1 MLKTGNNPLKIK
13 FYYSFNLLC
22 NFLIKRIKITFH
34 FLICIYKQ
42 FFLEK

>member
-1 MLKTGNNPLKIK
+1 MLKTSNNPLKIK

>member
-1 MLKTGNNPLKIK
+1 MLKNSNNPLKIK

-22 NFLIKRIKITFH
+22 NFLIKKIKITFH

-42 FFLEK
+42 FLLEK